1 MKLNYRNEEL
11 EQRLANA
18 GTLEELGGALQ
29 AIIKLFSELLNP
41 ASGYG
46 SKLFCAE
53 LDTQVTRLAPRSG
66 GCGDSQEQ

>member
-11 EQRLANA
+11 ERRLSNA
-18 GTLEELGGALQ
+18 GTFEELRGALQ
-29 AIIKLFSELLNP
+29 AIIKLVPELLNP

-53 LDTQVTRLAPRSG
+53 LDTQITRLAPRVG